1 MSKLSAGAAF
11 HSLTSSHKNFN
22 SLKTWSATKRLHF
35 HFFSCLFPGFTWKFG
50 LKLSSLTLLWRVH
63 FSSSSSKGNK
73 HGRWEVGKLTS
84 APIPTHFH
92 RFYPRGTFK
101 NICLSHGAAKKVG
114 GWEGRQSLSKDGN
127 HLKRSAAAAAATAC
141 GGAARPG
148 RVTVERRS
156 L

>member
-11 HSLTSSHKNFN
+11 HSLTSSQ
-22 SLKTWSATKRLHF
+22 KT
-35 HFFSCLFPGFTWKFG
+35 
-50 LKLSSLTLLWRVH
+50 LTLWKPGLLPKDCTFTSFRVYFQASLENLDWNFPPWLYYEGSS

-101 NICLSHGAAKKVG
+101 NICLSQGADKKVG